1 MRAKEVGGWFPT
13 LKEAKM
19 SRDIASL
26 EMADL
31 YCASE
36 NMTVMARASANMFV
50 MGSLTKRFSRFS
62 RFRFFSEFADGFFKC
77 ADGYLSEVLLV

>member
-1 MRAKEVGGWFPT
+1 MRAEEVGGWFPT

-19 SRDIASL
+19 STDIASL
-26 EMADL
+26 EPADL

-36 NMTVMARASANMFV
+36 NMTVMATANMLV

-77 ADGYLSEVLLV
+77 ADGYLSEVLLA